1 MKALS
6 AWVVRRLGWSIIGS
20 MPDDPKLVMIGAP
33 HTSNWDF
40 FLFLAALHHFD
51 LTVRF
56 MIKDGLMVWP
66 ASWFFGRLGA
76 IPVETASP
84 HSLVEAAVNVFDESD
99 RMLLVLSPEGTR
111 AKAKGWKSGFWR
123 IADAAD
129 VPVTMTFIDSPTK
142 TFGVGPT
149 LRIDGDPASWM
160 EHAREFYADKYGVK
174 AQNVSPVEL

>member
-6 AWVVRRLGWSIIGS
+6 AWAARRLGWSIVGLL
-20 MPDDPKLVMIGAP
+20 PDDPKLVMIGAP

-66 ASWFFGRLGA
+66 ASWFFRRLGA
-76 IPVETASP
+76 IPVDPTST
-84 HSLVEAAVNVFDESD
+84 HGLVGAAVKAFSESD
-99 RMLLVLSPEGTR
+99 RMVLVLSPEGTR
-111 AKAKGWKSGFWR
+111 SKAEGWKSGFWR

-142 TFGVGPT
+142 TIGLGPT
-149 LRIDGDPASWM
+149 LRIDGDPESWM
-160 EHAREFYADKYGVK
+160 EHARGFYADKYGLK
-174 AQNVSPVEL
+174 PQNVSPVAL